1 MGEGFWFLLEETMS
15 HDPGNPIKNETGEYI
30 GPQSHEEVRS
40 EIHIKNEPVTADT
53 KNAKPVKAVRTPR
66 K

>member
-1 MGEGFWFLLEETMS
+1 MS

-30 GPQSHEEVRS
+30 GPEISEARS
-40 EIHIKNEPVTADT
+40 EIEIKNEPVTAPSGEP
-53 KNAKPVKAVRTPR
+53 KSVKPTKAVRRPS